1 MTASIRLREASEQR
15 ARLLERVRDLLVD
28 ALHVRV
34 AREDIQ
40 PDVALFG
47 TGLCLD
53 SVDAVELV
61 VCLEAEFG
69 LRLSESVFATTELRT
84 VAGLVELALAREE
97 AAR

>member
-1 MTASIRLREASEQR
+1 MSESIRLRQACEQR
-15 ARLLERVRDLLVD
+15 EQMLERVRDMLVS
-28 ALHVRV
+28 ALHVRT

-61 VCLEAEFG
+61 VCLEADLG
-69 LRLSESVFATTELRT
+69 LRLSESAFTTTELRT
-84 VAGLVELALAREE
+84 VGGLVELALGRGE
-97 AAR
+97 ATR

>member
-1 MTASIRLREASEQR
+1 MNEATRLREASVER
-15 ARLLERVRDLLVD
+15 AHMLERVRDLLVG
-28 ALHVRV
+28 ALHVRT

-69 LRLSESVFATTELRT
+69 LRLSEGVFATTELRT
-84 VAGLVELALAREE
+84 VAGLVELALARGE
-97 AAR
+97 APR